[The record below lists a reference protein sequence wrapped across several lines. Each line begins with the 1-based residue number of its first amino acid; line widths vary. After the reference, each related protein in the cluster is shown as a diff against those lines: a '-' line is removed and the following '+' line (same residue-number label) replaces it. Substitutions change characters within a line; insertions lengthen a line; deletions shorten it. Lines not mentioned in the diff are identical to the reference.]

1 MNFWLGSIHFF
12 SREWWNLTCSSCCIW
27 WPPCSLEII
36 WGWPPLFPKFILISF
51 SPPPPPPH
59 PKKTKKKKESL
70 GEGERMK
77 KIWLLHI
84 LNGHKQRTDIVWYKL
99 TLKKQKNKKVRET
112 LGASKSNKLTKYL
125 LHWMSTIWGWP
136 CCF

>member
-36 WGWPPLFPKFILISF
+36 WGWPPLYPKLIDIAF
-51 SPPPPPPH
+51 SPPPPTPRKQ
-59 PKKTKKKKESL
+59 KK
-70 GEGERMK
+70 RK
-77 KIWLLHI
+77 KIWEREKGWRKYDCYTFWMAI
-84 LNGHKQRTDIVWYKL
+84 SREQ
-99 TLKKQKNKKVRET
+99 TLSGISRRWKNKKNKKVRET